1 MFKNEK
7 ELIEAVQNESVL
19 PELREAQGVPWH
31 LAAEA
36 DEAVGKAYRALVGL
50 KMSFDRFQEI
60 PKEYMPLYRWIMKAM
75 GSVGDSRDGTNQV
88 REMVKRAARRF

>member
-1 MFKNEK
+1 MFKDEK

-36 DEAVGKAYRALVGL
+36 DEAIGKAYRALIGL
-50 KMSFDRFQEI
+50 KTAFDRFQEI
-60 PKEYMPLYRWIMKAM
+60 PKEYMPLYREIMKAM
-75 GSVGDSRDGTNQV
+75 DVVGGSRQGTNQV